1 MPSTANSPNSLL
13 CEACVETLDDA
24 LRAERLGAQ
33 RIELCADLDADGLTP
48 PSELV
53 DACLRRLAIPL
64 MVMVRP
70 RGGDFV
76 YAADEIA
83 RMAADIVHFRSLG
96 VAGVVLGVLDAQRR
110 VDIDAT
116 RRLAQLASPLDVTF
130 HKAIDAA
137 RDVLEGLRALREV
150 PEITRVLSS
159 GGQATAWQGRD
170 VLRAMHALAGPRIA
184 IIAAGKV
191 SAANRQRIAD
201 YTGVREVHGRR
212 VVEAESAVG

>member
-1 MPSTANSPNSLL
+1 MSSTTLPLL

-48 PSELV
+48 PPERV
-53 DACLRRLAIPL
+53 RACLQRLTIPL
-64 MVMVRP
+64 MVMIRP

-76 YAADEIA
+76 YSAGEIA
-83 RMAADIVHFRSLG
+83 RMAEDIGHFKSLG
-96 VAGVVLGVLDAQRR
+96 VAGVVLGVLDAQDQ
-110 VDIDAT
+110 VDVDAT
-116 RRLAQLASPLDVTF
+116 RRLAQLAAPLDVTF

-137 RDVLEGLRALREV
+137 RDVLGALRALREI
-150 PEITRVLSS
+150 PGITRVLSS
-159 GGQATAWQGRD
+159 GGRATAWQGRD

-184 IIAAGKV
+184 VIAAGKV
-191 SAANRQRIAD
+191 SAANRQQIAD

-212 VVEAESAVG
+212 VVETEGAIG